1 MGITIMKAKL
11 INAAIGT
18 LQIIQSSSL
27 VGFSGMVLAIGMQ
40 GCNNRWQ
47 SNFEQLGYKYQ
58 QVFKDELRKMVT
70 VQGVYLRRTTLQS
83 RSNYLMIRS
92 ARTGSERKK

>member
-1 MGITIMKAKL
+1 MKAKL

-18 LQIIQSSSL
+18 LQIIHISSL

-40 GCNNRWQ
+40 GCNNNRCQ

-58 QVFKDELRKMVT
+58 QVFKDELRKM
-70 VQGVYLRRTTLQS
+70 GLESIKNKRLF
-83 RSNYLMIRS
+83 
-92 ARTGSERKK
+92 GSKNNRLFFTAAFAGKL